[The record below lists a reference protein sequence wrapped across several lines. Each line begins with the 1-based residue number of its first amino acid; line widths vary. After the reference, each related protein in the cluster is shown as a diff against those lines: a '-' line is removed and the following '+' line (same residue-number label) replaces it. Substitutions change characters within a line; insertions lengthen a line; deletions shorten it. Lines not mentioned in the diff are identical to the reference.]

1 MSGIRLDSK
10 LVAAG
15 FDKNRNGIV
24 SDELKIDA
32 PIDASG
38 DGKVSVDELAAA
50 IAKDQVVISAGA
62 VQARQP
68 EPPADVPSIRIMKSV
83 HQIAGESLTL
93 GGSIW
98 PSWRYQTT
106 KTRGDGSTYSDYDWR
121 GACTELRAKLEA
133 IKSVTRSMPD
143 SRSQAIHK
151 SASSAIGSY
160 NFGEVLDFL
169 FDTGKGRSDY
179 AALYSTLSNI
189 HQMSKT
195 PPEPVQTVDAMAK
208 SVNAAGGA
216 VGGLR
221 QSVENPAAKG
231 VESKVSTK
239 ATQLRQ
245 QAQTIPWWQFLL
257 LFGFF
262 KKSSLNNQAKRLED
276 NLATLK
282 AANPDAAAQKAA
294 DLARH
299 AYDVGLSAGSA
310 KNIDDAQKLE
320 NDAKPVVTGADG
332 LRRDAEGQSKRI
344 QELLKS
350 IGN

>member
-1 MSGIRLDSK
+1 MGAVRLDAK

-15 FDKNRNGIV
+15 FDKNRNGMV

-38 DGKVSVDELAAA
+38 DGHVSVDELAGA
-50 IAKDQVVISAGA
+50 IAKDQVVISSGV
-62 VQARQP
+62 VQARQLDA
-68 EPPADVPSIRIMKSV
+68 PADLPAIRIMKSV
-83 HQIAGESLTL
+83 NQIAGESLSL
-93 GGSIW
+93 GGAIW
-98 PSWRYQTT
+98 PSWRYQMT
-106 KTRGDGSTYSDYDWR
+106 KTRSDGSTYTEYDWR

-143 SRSQAIHK
+143 HRSQAIHK
-151 SASSAIGSY
+151 TASQAIGSY

-169 FDTGKGRSDY
+169 FDGKKGRSDY

-189 HQMSKT
+189 RQMSKT
-195 PPEPVQTVDAMAK
+195 PAEPVHTVDAMAK

-216 VGGLR
+216 VSGLR
-221 QSVENPAAKG
+221 QNVENPAAKG

-239 ATQLRQ
+239 ASELRQ
-245 QAQTIPWWQFLL
+245 KAQSIPWWQFLL

-262 KKSSLNNQAKRLED
+262 QKSKFNNQAKRLEE

-294 DLARH
+294 DLARQ
-299 AYDVGLSAGSA
+299 AYDVTVSAGSL
-310 KNIDDAQKLE
+310 KTIDDAQKLE
-320 NDAKPVVTGADG
+320 NDAKPVITGADG
-332 LRRDAEGQSKRI
+332 LKRDAEGQSKRI
-344 QELLKS
+344 QDLLKT
-350 IGN
+350 IGS